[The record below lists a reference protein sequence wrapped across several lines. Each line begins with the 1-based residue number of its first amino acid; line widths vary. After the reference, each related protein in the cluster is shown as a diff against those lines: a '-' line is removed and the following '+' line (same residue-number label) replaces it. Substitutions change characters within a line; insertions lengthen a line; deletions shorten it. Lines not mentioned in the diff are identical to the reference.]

1 MAAFE
6 IRNFATFLKIDSER
20 IIIIHDSISVCR
32 DLMHVPF
39 IVA

>member
-6 IRNFATFLKIDSER
+6 IRNFEIFWKVGFGR
-20 IIIIHDSISVCR
+20 IIIIHDSISGYR
-32 DLMHVPF
+32 ELMHVPF